1 MNSIGTVA
9 RVARV
14 PFLAAALFLAFLA
27 GPANAAKDNDKGN
40 AWGVIKQGLFG
51 NAGGKGNGKCA
62 ATAEAPVIEG
72 WPVFSLIEGEDYVFE
87 PSASDANC
95 DALLFSISGRPA
107 WATFDAGTGRLSGR
121 PPAGSAG
128 TYADIIVSVSDG
140 TSSTS
145 LPRFSI
151 TVYENH
157 APVLTGTPP
166 ASVRGGEA
174 YSFTPGVFDGDGQT
188 LRFSVSN
195 RPSWAAFDA
204 ASGALSGVPS
214 DSDAGTFAGIT
225 ISVTDGL
232 LSDTLGPFSVTVESG
247 NRVPVISGQPAT
259 EVSVGQSYSF
269 IPAASDP
276 DGDPLRFS
284 VSNLPPWASFDTAT
298 GRLAGTPA
306 ESAAGE
312 YVGISVSVSDGTASA
327 SLPAFSV
334 LVQAANR
341 APVIAGTPSGA
352 VTVGGAYRFTP
363 SASDPDGDA
372 LTFRILNKPAWSSF
386 NTATGELSGSPDSAA
401 IGTYAN
407 IQVSVSD
414 GKATAALPAFAI
426 SVEQVSTGSATLSWE
441 PPVERTDGSPLED
454 LSGYR
459 IYFGNTPEG
468 LGQTVTLDSPGLT
481 SYVVENLSR
490 GTWYFAMTAFDA
502 AGLESDLSAIGSKTI
517 D

>member
-1 MNSIGTVA
+1 MASKEGRVRSTGVCVLAGALLLA
-9 RVARV
+9 RAAE
-14 PFLAAALFLAFLA
+14 PAAA
-27 GPANAAKDNDKGN
+27 GKGNDNGN
-40 AWGVIKQGLFG
+40 AWGVFKQNPF
-51 NAGGKGNGKCA
+51 GNGKGRGSSSP
-62 ATAEAPVIEG
+62 EAPTIEG
-72 WPVFSLIEGEDYVFE
+72 WPAFSLIEGESYLFA
-87 PSASDANC
+87 PTAADANC
-95 DALLFSISGRPA
+95 DNLAFSISGKPS
-107 WATFDAGTGRLSGR
+107 WATFDSSSGRLAGE

-128 TYADIIVSVSDG
+128 TYADIVVSVSDG
-140 TSSTS
+140 TFSTS
-145 LPRFSI
+145 LPKFSI

-157 APVLTGTPP
+157 APVLTGTPA

-195 RPSWAAFDA
+195 RPSWASFDT

-232 LSDTLGPFSVTVESG
+232 LSDTLGPFSVTVEAG
-247 NRVPVISGQPAT
+247 NRAPAISGQPSGHVT
-259 EVSVGQSYSF
+259 IGQSYGF
-269 IPAASDP
+269 TPVASDP

-284 VSNLPPWASFDTAT
+284 VVNLPPWASFDSTT

-312 YVGISVSVSDGTASA
+312 YVGISVSVSDGAATA

-334 LVQAANR
+334 VVEPANR
-341 APVIAGTPSGA
+341 APVIAGSPTGT
-352 VTVGGAYRFTP
+352 VTAGQAYRFVP

-372 LTFRILNKPAWSSF
+372 LTFRISNKPAWASF
-386 NTATGELSGSPDSAA
+386 NTATGELSGTPDSTAV
-401 IGTYAN
+401 GTYAN

-414 GKATAALPAFAI
+414 GMAASALPAFAI
-426 SVEQVSTGSATLSWE
+426 SVEQVSNGSATLSWQ
-441 PPVERTDGSPLED
+441 PPVERTDGSPLDD

-459 IYFGNTPEG
+459 IYFGSTPEG
-468 LGQTVTLDSPGLT
+468 LGQTVTLDNPGLT
-481 SYVVENLSR
+481 SYVVENLSQ

-502 AGLESDLSAIGSKTI
+502 AGLESELSAIGSKTI